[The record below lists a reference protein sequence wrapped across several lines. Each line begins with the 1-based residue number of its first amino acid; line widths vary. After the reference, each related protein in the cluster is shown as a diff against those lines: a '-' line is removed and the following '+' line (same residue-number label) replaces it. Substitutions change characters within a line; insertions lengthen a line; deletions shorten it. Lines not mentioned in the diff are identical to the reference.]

1 MKLIFLFEVEKKI
14 QNALQE
20 TFSIFIFIDHAIK
33 KLSYLVYLIVTAFH
47 QIQKQLCVLHF
58 CLSATPNIFLFF
70 LSFLLNSLMHV
81 CTF

>member
-33 KLSYLVYLIVTAFH
+33 IELFG
-47 QIQKQLCVLHF
+47 
-58 CLSATPNIFLFF
+58 IFDRHSISSNSKTIMCSIAF
-70 LSFLLNSLMHV
+70 LSFSHSQYFPLFPLIFV
-81 CTF
+81 K